1 MSRKRNLWRGLT
13 TLTASLLTVSVA
25 AGPVVDSYRTD
36 IDKFLG
42 TKSSAMVTDSTDE
55 DLYTYKSD
63 YSSTTELLDSIED
76 LGERM
81 SEEGTVLLKN
91 ENNAL
96 PLSKDET
103 QKLSLLGFSSYYPV
117 QGGDMG
123 SSLNE
128 NKGTDADTVDFVEAL
143 DAKGFK
149 INENLQKL
157 YKSLEADFK
166 TEVNMW
172 GNIMEY
178 YHITAPA
185 TDGVFASKEPS
196 QEKMDS
202 VDDKWKD
209 SMDDYNVMLVTIGRS
224 STENGTY
231 LPGVDGVDASQD
243 LNQTDPLGLSDDERD
258 LINAAVEAKENNG
271 GKVIVMLNNA
281 NAMEI
286 DEIKNNDGVDA
297 IMEIGF
303 PGGYGFYGV
312 ADILSGEANPSGH
325 LTDTY
330 AVTNANSPAAQ
341 NFGNYEWT
349 NADPSVN
356 INAEEVEAEDIYT
369 GYKYYETRYADTVLG
384 QGNADATVG
393 SSTGKA
399 WNYDDEVSYPFGYGL
414 SYTTFEQTLKSV
426 DVDLANRTVTA
437 EVDVKNTGDVAGKDV
452 VQLYTSVPYTD
463 YDVENKVEKS
473 AVQLL
478 DYEKTDMIEP
488 GESQTVTIT
497 ADAQDMA
504 SWDSSCENEAGT
516 TGNWILDNGTYYFT
530 VGNGAHEAVNNVLAA
545 QDQDVEGNKDNVQTW
560 ELGDFDS
567 SSFAVTLNGTPVEN
581 QLQDADLNNWMEDTV
596 TYLSRN
602 DWEGTW
608 PETYKDL
615 TATDEMISTMAD
627 DYSDIEANGDPSS
640 VTFGADNG
648 MTLANMKGV
657 EDITDE
663 RWSTLM
669 DQLTLEECLI
679 RTGLGGTS
687 TKVIESITSP
697 EAIQNDGPNGFNS
710 YPLGQYA
717 NSDASTGDPCVIAE
731 DDPNRDYKMGVMAN
745 ETVIGQTFSK
755 QLAAEWGKAV
765 GNYSLWANTAI
776 WWGVGTNLHRTPYNA
791 RNHEYF
797 SEDAVL
803 TAGQGAAI
811 IKAGHEYGVLIAP
824 KHLAFNDTEI
834 NRTGIAEFMTEQ
846 AARENELRGTQ
857 SCIEDANALAV
868 MTTYNRVGCVT
879 SNAHTGLLLNILHK
893 EWGFKGLMS
902 EDFIQDPA
910 YTKIHMAVHNGV
922 TMTCN
927 TGDNTMAAVEAVWP
941 YWSVENASQSE
952 ELLTD
957 LKQAMLYQNYALA
970 NSNAMDGMSTS
981 THIEKLN
988 TWYDNLITG
997 LRIGFG
1003 VLTVLCAAMYL
1014 LGLKKK
1020 EQ

>member
-1 MSRKRNLWRGLT
+1 MSRKRNIWRGLT

-96 PLSKDET
+96 PLTKDET

-123 SSLNE
+123 SSLTENE
-128 NKGTDADTVDFVEAL
+128 GTDADTVDFVEAL

-149 INENLQKL
+149 INEDLQKL
-157 YKSLEADFK
+157 YKSLESEFK

-185 TDGVFASKEPS
+185 TDGVFSSKEPS

-202 VDDKWKD
+202 VDSEWKK

-258 LINAAVEAKENNG
+258 LINAAVEEKENNG

-297 IMEIGF
+297 IMEVGL

-369 GYKYYETRYADTVLG
+369 GYKYYETRYADAVLG

-426 DVDLANRTVTA
+426 DVELSDRTVTA
-437 EVDVKNTGDVAGKDV
+437 EVEVKNTGDVAGKDV

-504 SWDSSCENEAGT
+504 SWDSTCSNEAGT

-717 NSDASTGDPCVIAE
+717 NSDASTGDPCVIAK

-811 IKAGHEYGVLIAP
+811 IKAGHDYGVLIAP

-910 YTKIHMAVHNGV
+910 YTKIRMAVHNGV

>member
-55 DLYTYKSD
+55 DMYTYKSD

-143 DAKGFK
+143 NAKGFG
-149 INENLQKL
+149 INEDLQKL

-384 QGNADATVG
+384 QGNADVTVG

-581 QLQDADLNNWMEDTV
+581 QLQDADLNNWLEDTV

-811 IKAGHEYGVLIAP
+811 IKAGHDYGVLIAP